1 MHDGVGGCQIKNAS
15 KLLKNMF
22 CLQSPKGREDTIE
35 VLYASVLLIDLEETD
50 NLVVP
55 FRETKLGVI

>member
-22 CLQSPKGREDTIE
+22 CLQSPKGREDTIRS
-35 VLYASVLLIDLEETD
+35 YASVLLIDLEETD